1 MKIVRILSIAFFLL
15 AATPVFADMV
25 NINKADAAALA
36 ENLNGIGMVK
46 AQEIVKYRDT
56 HGTFESIEEL
66 SNIKGIGEKTV
77 EKNRGNMSLSKGVTQ
92 VEVRVAKKSSG
103 EE

>member
-1 MKIVRILSIAFFLL
+1 MRWAPGNDV
-15 AATPVFADMV
+15 V
-25 NINKADAAALA
+25 NINEADAAALA

-46 AQEIVKYRDT
+46 AKEIVKYRDT

-77 EKNRGNMSLSKGVTQ
+77 EKNRDNMSLSKGVTQ
-92 VEVRVAKKSSG
+92 VEVRVANKPSG

>member
-15 AATPVFADMV
+15 AAMPVLADVV

-56 HGTFESIEEL
+56 HGKFESIEEL

-77 EKNRGNMSLSKGVTQ
+77 EKNRDNMSLSKGVTQ
-92 VEVRVAKKSSG
+92 VEVRVANKPSRD
-103 EE
+103 E

>member
-1 MKIVRILSIAFFLL
+1 MKIVHILSLAFFLL
-15 AATPVFADMV
+15 AATPVAAEVV

-46 AQEIVKYRDT
+46 AKEIVKYRDT
-56 HGTFESIEEL
+56 HGKFESIEEL

-77 EKNRGNMSLSKGVTQ
+77 EKNRDNMSLSKGVTQ
-92 VEVRVAKKSSG
+92 VEVRVAKKSSA

>member
-1 MKIVRILSIAFFLL
+1 MKIVHILSLAFFLL
-15 AATPVFADMV
+15 AATPVVAEVV

-46 AQEIVKYRDT
+46 AKEIVKYRDT
-56 HGTFESIEEL
+56 HGKFESIEEL

-77 EKNRGNMSLSKGVTQ
+77 EKNRDNMSLSKGVTQ

-103 EE
+103 DD

>member
-15 AATPVFADMV
+15 AAMPAMAEVV

-46 AQEIVKYRDT
+46 AKEIVNYRDT
-56 HGTFESIEEL
+56 HGKFESIEEL

-77 EKNRGNMSLSKGVTQ
+77 EKNRDNMSLSKGVTQ
-92 VEVRVAKKSSG
+92 GDVRVADKSSG
-103 EE
+103 KQ

>member
-15 AATPVFADMV
+15 AAMPVLAEVV
-25 NINKADAAALA
+25 NINEADAAALA

-56 HGTFESIEEL
+56 HGKFESIEEL

-77 EKNRGNMSLSKGVTQ
+77 EKNRDNMSLSKGVTQ
-92 VEVRVAKKSSG
+92 VEVRVAKKSSK

>member
-15 AATPVFADMV
+15 AAMPVLADVV

-36 ENLNGIGMVK
+36 ENLNGIGMLK

-56 HGTFESIEEL
+56 HGKFDSVEEL

-77 EKNRGNMSLSKGVTQ
+77 EKNRDNMSLSKGVTQ
-92 VEVRVAKKSSG
+92 VEVRVANKPSG
-103 EE
+103 DE

>member
-1 MKIVRILSIAFFLL
+1 MKIVRILFIAFFLL
-15 AATPVFADMV
+15 VATPVLAEVV

-56 HGTFESIEEL
+56 HGKFESIEEL

-77 EKNRGNMSLSKGVTQ
+77 EKNRDNMSLSKGVTQ
-92 VEVRVAKKSSG
+92 VEVRVANKPSG
-103 EE
+103 EQ

>member
-1 MKIVRILSIAFFLL
+1 MKIARILSIAFFLL
-15 AATPVFADMV
+15 AAMPVLADVV

-56 HGTFESIEEL
+56 HGKFESIEEL

-77 EKNRGNMSLSKGVTQ
+77 EKNRDNMSLSKGVTQ
-92 VEVRVAKKSSG
+92 VEVRVANKPSG
-103 EE
+103 DE

>member
-15 AATPVFADMV
+15 AATPVLAEVV

-56 HGTFESIEEL
+56 HGKFESIEEL

-77 EKNRGNMSLSKGVTQ
+77 EKNRDNMSLSKGVTQ
-92 VEVRVAKKSSG
+92 VEVRVANKSSG
-103 EE
+103 DE

>member
-1 MKIVRILSIAFFLL
+1 MKIVRILFIAFFLL
-15 AATPVFADMV
+15 AATPVLAEVV

-56 HGTFESIEEL
+56 HGKFESIEEL

-77 EKNRGNMSLSKGVTQ
+77 EKNRDNMSLSKGVTQ
-92 VEVRVAKKSSG
+92 VEVRVANKSSG
-103 EE
+103 DE

>member
-15 AATPVFADMV
+15 AAMPVLADVV

-36 ENLNGIGMVK
+36 ENLNGIGMIK

-56 HGTFESIEEL
+56 HGKFESIEEL

-77 EKNRGNMSLSKGVTQ
+77 EKNRDNMSLSKGVTQ
-92 VEVRVAKKSSG
+92 VEVRVANKPSRD
-103 EE
+103 E